1 MDSADAAAEPA
12 VDPVAEPVAEPS
24 SAAPPPLD
32 ARALA
37 LLQIPVQ
44 VTAEVGRTR
53 IPIRHLL
60 QLAQG
65 SVIELETPA
74 TEPMDVLVNGR
85 QVARGDVI
93 VVNEH
98 FGIRVTRLVPPDER
112 PVPRR

>member
-1 MDSADAAAEPA
+1 MDADDTAAVAATDPPPEPTLASRAEA
-12 VDPVAEPVAEPS
+12 V
-24 SAAPPPLD
+24 PPLD
-32 ARALA
+32 ARAAA

-74 TEPMDVLVNGR
+74 TEPMDLLVNGR

-98 FGIRVTRLVPPDER
+98 FGIRVTTIVPPDER
-112 PVPRR
+112 PARR

>member
-1 MDSADAAAEPA
+1 MDADTT
-12 VDPVAEPVAEPS
+12 
-24 SAAPPPLD
+24 AAPAATDPASERSLASRAEAAPPLD
-32 ARALA
+32 ARASA

-74 TEPMDVLVNGR
+74 TEPMDLLVNGR

-98 FGIRVTRLVPPDER
+98 FGIRVTKIVPPDER
-112 PVPRR
+112 PARR

>member
-1 MDSADAAAEPA
+1 MASDDTVAAGAPDVGTA
-12 VDPVAEPVAEPS
+12 PPQPPDS
-24 SAAPPPLD
+24 SAPPID
-32 ARALA
+32 ARSLA

-74 TEPMDVLVNGR
+74 TEPMDLLVNGR

-98 FGIRVTRLVPPDER
+98 FGIRVTKIVPPDER
-112 PVPRR
+112 AGIRR

>member
-1 MDSADAAAEPA
+1 MDTDATAARSAADRPAEPT
-12 VDPVAEPVAEPS
+12 VASRAE
-24 SAAPPPLD
+24 AMPPLD
-32 ARALA
+32 ARASA

-74 TEPMDVLVNGR
+74 TEPMDLLVNGR
-85 QVARGDVI
+85 QVARGEVI

-98 FGIRVTRLVPPDER
+98 FGIRVTKIVPPDER
-112 PVPRR
+112 PARR

>member
-1 MDSADAAAEPA
+1 MATDDTPAAGAADGAGASPPA
-12 VDPVAEPVAEPS
+12 RES
-24 SAAPPPLD
+24 SAPPLD
-32 ARALA
+32 ARSMA

-74 TEPMDVLVNGR
+74 TEPMDLLVNGR

-98 FGIRVTRLVPPDER
+98 FGIRVTKIVPPDER
-112 PVPRR
+112 AGVRR

>member
-1 MDSADAAAEPA
+1 MDTDDTSPPPAATPET
-12 VDPVAEPVAEPS
+12 
-24 SAAPPPLD
+24 AAPPLD
-32 ARALA
+32 ARSTA

-74 TEPMDVLVNGR
+74 TEPMDLLVNGR

-98 FGIRVTRLVPPDER
+98 FGIRVTRIVPPEER
-112 PVPRR
+112 PAARR